1 MKSEKI
7 QVQSMSK
14 VIAYI
19 DKRFVVKRRL
29 EIWNIVSG
37 LDIQLEQS
45 YYLIYNPAKK
55 LVCCC
60 KISKESYT
68 VFLETTGDG
77 LVVKASCTVAVSLV
91 TWV

>member
-45 YYLIYNPAKK
+45 YYLIYNPAKNW
-55 LVCCC
+55 
-60 KISKESYT
+60 
-68 VFLETTGDG
+68 F
-77 LVVKASCTVAVSLV
+77 AVAKYPKSHIQFSWKPLAMA
-91 TWV
+91 